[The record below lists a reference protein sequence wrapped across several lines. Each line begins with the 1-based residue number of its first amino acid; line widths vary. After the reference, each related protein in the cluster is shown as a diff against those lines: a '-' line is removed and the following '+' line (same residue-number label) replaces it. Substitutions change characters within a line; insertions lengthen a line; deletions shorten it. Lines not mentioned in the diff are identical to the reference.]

1 MLVIGLTGPSGAGKG
16 EVARLLASHS
26 IPVVD
31 ADRVYH
37 QLLVPPSPC
46 LDALC
51 AHFGTQI
58 LSNEGTLDRIA
69 LGAIVFSDPNALADL
84 NAIAHRFVM
93 DRVRA
98 ILAEWKAAGVSA
110 AVLDAPQ
117 LFEAGADRDC
127 DTIVAV
133 LADKHVRLAR
143 IMKRDGISAERAE
156 ARMKS
161 QLSDEFFRAHAQHV
175 IENEGELNMLAQKV
189 RALLLQLGV
198 AICD

>member
-58 LSNEGTLDRIA
+58 LSNEGTLDRVA

>member
-26 IPVVD
+26 SPVVD

-58 LSNEGTLDRIA
+58 LSNEGTLDRVA

-156 ARMKS
+156 ARMKA